1 MNRIPQVE
9 ARADESKQRDH
20 RDQDASD
27 ASGAEAR
34 RYHGFDASQARTP
47 MHPWTHTTSS
57 NRSCRGS
64 AKSGEATQN

>member
-1 MNRIPQVE
+1 MNPSSATTGTRV
-9 ARADESKQRDH
+9 
-20 RDQDASD
+20 ASD